1 MLSADSKIACVS
13 IRTHVKRFVLQK
25 VNWFWIWE
33 EEIWWEK
40 LGGKNMERKN
50 MERQKLGEK
59 YAENVC
65 LSAVAAARMPPTDP
79 HRIDTNLFIYLSIHL
94 LV

>member
-1 MLSADSKIACVS
+1 
-13 IRTHVKRFVLQK
+13 
-25 VNWFWIWE
+25 
-33 EEIWWEK
+33 
-40 LGGKNMERKN
+40 MERKN